1 LEVIVRKNIIIP
13 VLFFVLFAAGCQ
25 TTNDSAIQASGQIEA
40 KEITVASELSGR
52 VLTVFAAEGDSV
64 HAGDPLLR
72 LDDSLLLSEKQ
83 AAKAALDSAHAS
95 VRVAQATL
103 DSALVQYEMALTAA
117 LFEEALLTRK
127 KRWKSSKPDEYNQPV
142 WYFSK
147 EEQIRSAQSAIGS
160 AGDALGKAQ
169 NNLND
174 ISKKADSAEFLEIE
188 RRLSDARIAFD
199 ITQAVLDSTD
209 LALDETYLRD
219 AAQVVHDKAWADLK
233 DAQKACDDALTTEG
247 ASDVLKARAELEVAR
262 ECHYTALDTLRA
274 LQTGEQS
281 ITVLAAGKAVDQAR
295 AMLDQTQT
303 AVAAAQP
310 SLDLISTQMD
320 KLTIRAPMDGVVLIR
335 SIEAGEVL
343 QAGMPAM
350 TIGKLDE
357 LKVRVYI
364 PVTEYGQLSL
374 GQQANL
380 TADSFAGETFTAT
393 VTRIAEKFEFTP
405 QNVQTREGRQ
415 TTVYAIELTVENTDG
430 RLKPGMPVDVT
441 FETVTK

>member
-1 LEVIVRKNIIIP
+1 MRKNTIIP
-13 VLFFVLFAAGCQ
+13 VLFLVLSAAGCG

-40 KEITVASELSGR
+40 KEIAVASELSGR
-52 VLTVFAAEGDSV
+52 VVAVFAAEGDSV
-64 HAGDPLLR
+64 RAGDPLLR

-83 AAKAALDSAHAS
+83 AAEAALDSAHAS
-95 VRVAQATL
+95 VRVAQTAL

-127 KRWKSSKPDEYNQPV
+127 KRWMSSKPDEYNQPV

-147 EEQIRSAQSAIGS
+147 EEQICSAQSTIDS
-160 AGDALGKAQ
+160 ASDALGKAQ
-169 NNLND
+169 NNLNE

-188 RRLSDARIAFD
+188 RRLSDARMAFD
-199 ITQAVLDSTD
+199 IARAVLDSTD
-209 LALDETYLRD
+209 LASDGMYLRD
-219 AAQVVHDKAWADLK
+219 AAQVTHDKAGADLM

-247 ASDVLKARAELEVAR
+247 ARDVLKARAGLEVAR
-262 ECHYTALDTLRA
+262 ESHYTALDTLRA

-281 ITVLAAGKAVDQAR
+281 ITVIAAGKAVEQAR
-295 AMLDQTQT
+295 AMLEQAES

-310 SLDLISTQMD
+310 SLDLVSTQMD

-350 TIGKLDE
+350 SIGKLDE

-380 TADSFAGETFTAT
+380 TADSFAGETFIAT

-415 TTVYAIELTVENTDG
+415 TTVYAIELTVENADG
-430 RLKPGMPVDVT
+430 KLKPGMPVDVT
-441 FETVTK
+441 FETVAK

>member
-1 LEVIVRKNIIIP
+1 MIKNIIIP
-13 VLFFVLFAAGCQ
+13 VLFLVLSAAGCE
-25 TTNDSAIQASGQIEA
+25 TATDSAIQASGQIEA
-40 KEITVASELSGR
+40 KEIALASELSGR
-52 VLTVFAAEGDSV
+52 VVAVFAAEGNSV
-64 HAGDPLLR
+64 RAGDPLFR

-103 DSALVQYEMALTAA
+103 DSALAQYEMALTAA
-117 LFEEALLTRK
+117 LFEEAVLTRK
-127 KRWKSSKPDEYNQPV
+127 NRWKKSKPDEYNQPA

-147 EEQIRSAQSAIGS
+147 EEQIRSAKSIIDSARN
-160 AGDALGKAQ
+160 ALTKAQ
-169 NNLND
+169 NNLNE
-174 ISKKADSAEFLEIE
+174 ISKRADNSEFLEIE
-188 RRLSDARIAFD
+188 RRLSDARMAFD
-199 ITQAVLDSTD
+199 IARAVLDATD
-209 LALDETYLRD
+209 LASDETYLRD
-219 AAQVVHDKAWADLK
+219 AAQVAFDKAVADLK
-233 DAQKACDDALTTEG
+233 DAQKAYDDALTTES
-247 ASDVLKARAELEVAR
+247 AKDVLTARAGLEVVR
-262 ECHYTALDTLRA
+262 EVYYTALDTLRT

-281 ITVLAAGKAVDQAR
+281 ISVLAADKAVDQAR
-295 AMLDQTQT
+295 AVLQQAES

-343 QAGMPAM
+343 QAGMPVM

-393 VTRIAEKFEFTP
+393 VTRIAQKFEFTP

-441 FETVTK
+441 FETVEK

>member
-1 LEVIVRKNIIIP
+1 VRKNTIIP
-13 VLFFVLFAAGCQ
+13 VLLLVLSTAGCG
-25 TTNDSAIQASGQIEA
+25 TTNDTAIQASGQIEA
-40 KEITVASELSGR
+40 KEIVVASELSGR
-52 VLTVFAAEGDSV
+52 VAEVFAAEGDSV
-64 HAGDPLLR
+64 TAGDPLLR

-83 AAKAALDSAHAS
+83 AAKAAMDSAHAS
-95 VRVAQATL
+95 VRVAQSTL
-103 DSALVQYEMALTAA
+103 DSALAQYEMALTSA

-127 KRWKSSKPDEYNQPV
+127 NRWKGSKPDEYNQPV

-147 EEQIRSAQSAIGS
+147 VEQIRSAKSAVAS
-160 AGDALGKAQ
+160 ARDALSKAQ
-169 NNLND
+169 NNLNE
-174 ISKKADSAEFLEIE
+174 ISKRTDNAEFLEIE
-188 RRLSDARIAFD
+188 RSLSDSRMAFD
-199 ITQAVLDSTD
+199 ITRAVLDSTD
-209 LALDETYLRD
+209 LASDETYLRD
-219 AAQVVHDKAWADLK
+219 AAQVAHDKAIADLK
-233 DAQKACDDALTTEG
+233 DAQKDYNKALTNEG
-247 ASDVLKARAELEVAR
+247 ANNVLKARAGLEVAR
-262 ECHYTALDTLRA
+262 EQYYTALDTLRA

-281 ITVLAAGKAVDQAR
+281 ITVLAADKAVDQAR
-295 AMLDQTQT
+295 AVLDQAES

-310 SLDLISTQMD
+310 SLDLISKQMD
-320 KLTIRAPMDGVVLIR
+320 RLTIRAPMDGTVLIR

-380 TADSFAGETFTAT
+380 TADSFAGEIFAAK

-415 TTVYAIELTVENTDG
+415 TTVYAIELAVENTDG

-441 FETVTK
+441 FETVAK

>member
-1 LEVIVRKNIIIP
+1 MRKNSIIP
-13 VLFFVLFAAGCQ
+13 VILLVFFAAGCQ
-25 TTNDSAIQASGQIEA
+25 TTDDSAIQASGQIEA
-40 KEITVASELSGR
+40 KEIAVASELSGR
-52 VLTVFAAEGDSV
+52 VVEVFAAEGDSV
-64 HAGDPLLR
+64 RAGDPLLR
-72 LDDSLLLSEKQ
+72 LDDSLLLHEKQ
-83 AAKAALDSAHAS
+83 AAKAALDSVFAS

-103 DSALVQYEMALTAA
+103 DSALGQYEMALTAA
-117 LFEEALLTRK
+117 LFEDALLTRK
-127 KRWKSSKPDEYNQPV
+127 KRWNGSKPDGYNQPA

-160 AGDALGKAQ
+160 ARDALTQAQ
-169 NNLND
+169 NNLNE
-174 ISKKADSAEFLEIE
+174 ISKRTDNSEFLEIE
-188 RRLSDARIAFD
+188 RRLSDARMAFEIARE
-199 ITQAVLDSTD
+199 VLDSTE
-209 LALDETYLRD
+209 LASDGTYLRD
-219 AAQVVHDKAWADLK
+219 AAQVAYDKAIDDLK
-233 DAQKACDDALTTEG
+233 DVQKAYDDALTTEG
-247 ASDVLKARAELEVAR
+247 ARDVLKARAGLEVAR
-262 ECHYTALDTLRA
+262 EGYYTALDTLRA

-281 ITVLAAGKAVDQAR
+281 ISVLAADTAVDQAR
-295 AMLDQTQT
+295 AVLEQAES

-343 QAGMPAM
+343 QAGMPVM

-364 PVTEYGQLSL
+364 PVSEYGQLSL
-374 GQQANL
+374 GQQASL
-380 TADSFAGETFTAT
+380 TADSFAGETFTAA

-441 FETVTK
+441 FETVVK

>member
-1 LEVIVRKNIIIP
+1 MRKNTIIP
-13 VLFFVLFAAGCQ
+13 VLFLVLSAVGCG

-40 KEITVASELSGR
+40 KEIAVASELSGR
-52 VLTVFAAEGDSV
+52 VVAVFAAEGDSV

-83 AAKAALDSAHAS
+83 AAKAAMDSAHAS
-95 VRVAQATL
+95 VRVAQTAL
-103 DSALVQYEMALTAA
+103 DSTLSQYEMALTAA

-127 KRWKSSKPDEYNQPV
+127 KRWTGSKPDEYNQPV

-147 EEQIRSAQSAIGS
+147 EEQIRSAQSAIDS
-160 AGDALGKAQ
+160 ARDALSKAQ
-169 NNLND
+169 NNLNE
-174 ISKKADSAEFLEIE
+174 ISKRTDNADFLEIE

-199 ITQAVLDSTD
+199 IARAVLDSTD
-209 LALDETYLRD
+209 LASDETYLRD
-219 AAQVVHDKAWADLK
+219 AAQVALDKASADLK
-233 DAQKACDDALTTEG
+233 DTQKAYDDTLNTED
-247 ASDVLKARAELEVAR
+247 ARDVLKARAGLEVTR
-262 ECHYTALDTLRA
+262 EHYYTALDTLSA

-281 ITVLAAGKAVDQAR
+281 ITVLAADKAVDQAR
-295 AMLDQTQT
+295 AMLEQAES
-303 AVAAAQP
+303 AVAAPQS

-320 KLTIRAPMDGVVLIR
+320 KLTIRASMDGVVLIR

-374 GQQANL
+374 GQPANL

-405 QNVQTREGRQ
+405 QNVQTSEGRQ

-441 FETVTK
+441 FETVAK

>member
-1 LEVIVRKNIIIP
+1 MRKNTIIP
-13 VLFFVLFAAGCQ
+13 VLLLVLSVAGCQ

-52 VLTVFAAEGDSV
+52 VVAVFAAEGDSV

-72 LDDSLLLSEKQ
+72 LDDSLLLPEKQ
-83 AAKAALDSAHAS
+83 AAKATLDSAHAS
-95 VRVAQATL
+95 VRVAQTAL
-103 DSALVQYEMALTAA
+103 DSALSQYEMALTAA

-127 KRWKSSKPDEYNQPV
+127 KRWTGSKPDEYNQPV

-160 AGDALGKAQ
+160 ARDALSKAQ
-169 NNLND
+169 NNLNE
-174 ISKKADSAEFLEIE
+174 ISKRTDNAEFFEIE
-188 RRLSDARIAFD
+188 RRLSDARMAFD
-199 ITQAVLDSTD
+199 IARAVLDSTD
-209 LALDETYLRD
+209 LASDGTYLRD
-219 AAQVVHDKAWADLK
+219 AAQVAHDKASADLK
-233 DAQKACDDALTTEG
+233 DAQKAYDDALTTEG
-247 ASDVLKARAELEVAR
+247 ARDVVKARAGLEVAR
-262 ECHYTALDTLRA
+262 ERYYTALDTLRA

-281 ITVLAAGKAVDQAR
+281 ITVLAADKAVDQAR
-295 AMLDQTQT
+295 AVLEQAES

-310 SLDLISTQMD
+310 SLDLVRTQMD
-320 KLTIRAPMDGVVLIR
+320 KLTILAPMDGVVLIR

-357 LKVRVYI
+357 LKVRAYI

-374 GQQANL
+374 GQPANL
-380 TADSFAGETFTAT
+380 TADSFTGETFTAT

-441 FETVTK
+441 FETVAK

>member
-1 LEVIVRKNIIIP
+1 MRKNTIIP
-13 VLFFVLFAAGCQ
+13 VLFFVLSVAGCG

-40 KEITVASELSGR
+40 KEIAVASELSGR
-52 VLTVFAAEGDSV
+52 VVEVFVAEGDSV
-64 HAGDPLLR
+64 RTGDPLLR
-72 LDDSLLLSEKQ
+72 LDDSLLLSKKR

-95 VRVAQATL
+95 VRVAQTALDFTL
-103 DSALVQYEMALTAA
+103 SQYEMALTAA

-127 KRWKSSKPDEYNQPV
+127 NRWKGSKSDDYNQPA

-160 AGDALGKAQ
+160 ARDALSKAQ
-169 NNLND
+169 NNLNE
-174 ISKKADSAEFLEIE
+174 ISKRTDNADFFEIE
-188 RRLSDARIAFD
+188 RRLSDARTAFD
-199 ITQAVLDSTD
+199 IATAVLDSTD
-209 LALDETYLRD
+209 LASDGTYLRD
-219 AAQVVHDKAWADLK
+219 AAQVAHDKASADLK
-233 DAQKACDDALTTEG
+233 DAQKAYDDALTTEG
-247 ASDVLKARAELEVAR
+247 ARDVVKARAGLEVAR
-262 ECHYTALDTLRA
+262 ERHYTALDTLRA

-281 ITVLAAGKAVDQAR
+281 ITVLAAGKAVDQSR
-295 AMLDQTQT
+295 AMIEQTQS

-310 SLDLISTQMD
+310 SLDLVSTQID

-350 TIGKLDE
+350 SIGKLDE

-380 TADSFAGETFTAT
+380 TADSFAGETFTAM

-441 FETVTK
+441 FETVAK